1 MNEPLGNGLGALVVS
16 AGLLSWPG
24 ADFVHRPGP
33 SFPSG
38 PICRAQFETNAPGVF
53 HGVGIIKQIQAGTGA
68 LTLDHEDIAGLMPAM
83 EMMYRVATPE
93 VSRGL
98 EVGDRVAFDVDG
110 KSYTILSVKLI
121 SR

>member
-1 MNEPLGNGLGALVVS
+1 
-16 AGLLSWPG
+16 
-24 ADFVHRPGP
+24 
-33 SFPSG
+33 
-38 PICRAQFETNAPGVF
+38 
-53 HGVGIIKQIQAGTGA
+53 VGIIKQIQAGTGA